1 MKFFFK
7 PSTIVFTAEK
17 DQLTAFE
24 QQYPQLQAII
34 KGLLRSY
41 EGIFD
46 FAASINEM
54 QLAKF
59 IEKKLPDVLNELQQ
73 LHQSGIIAYSPRKDK
88 PQVTLLQNRMY
99 ADSFILNLSDYL
111 KRKQNFEKRIQ
122 AITKYAQ
129 QTIMCRSRMIAA
141 YFNDPG
147 VKPCGICDNCINQND
162 LVISM
167 EEFEMIAG
175 EIFQHLSL
183 HPLMPKDLIK
193 KLTGIK
199 KEKFWK
205 VINYLQSEKKIN
217 VTKTGEIEKI

>member
-1 MKFFFK
+1 
-7 PSTIVFTAEK
+7 
-17 DQLTAFE
+17 
-24 QQYPQLQAII
+24 
-34 KGLLRSY
+34 
-41 EGIFD
+41 
-46 FAASINEM
+46 
-54 QLAKF
+54 
-59 IEKKLPDVLNELQQ
+59 
-73 LHQSGIIAYSPRKDK
+73 
-88 PQVTLLQNRMY
+88 
-99 ADSFILNLSDYL
+99 
-111 KRKQNFEKRIQ
+111 
-122 AITKYAQ
+122 
-129 QTIMCRSRMIAA
+129 MIAA